1 MARFAFHCR
10 DQGTVPKM
18 HSNWLVKAMAL
29 NLRTIPTAS
38 RFVGMAARRLVTR
51 PSSLAVRGHLY
62 PQGSPGGGLV
72 GRSPAARTHR
82 CAVRRS
88 TTAGENLL
96 ELVCE

>member
-10 DQGTVPKM
+10 DKGTVLKM

-29 NLRTIPTAS
+29 NPPTS
-38 RFVGMAARRLVTR
+38 SLPVDLLTCG
-51 PSSLAVRGHLY
+51 PSSRHAAFVAG
-62 PQGSPGGGLV
+62 GS
-72 GRSPAARTHR
+72 RSPVPLPSPVGDFRFGAQLRTHR